1 LFQRITSTTLS
12 IRTMIIDNII
22 IFLVKRGWVVS
33 NETEKFI
40 ELSPPTEFDI
50 QEGFS
55 IHVPRDTNKI
65 DFQAYIDNLL
75 EIISDFYSL
84 SFDDLSVLLKA
95 DNAVLKVRVYDNQT
109 KEGKI
114 PLNRFEVLIE
124 KVKQI
129 LTDTASFV
137 IDKSVTSTRVPE
149 EVSQY
154 INLCNFMQTEKGSFV
169 AKIQLPSRELV
180 KNRELFDRN
189 EIYSEEIN
197 QKLVEVL
204 SFVNDS
210 IFEGNVTVTEEYL
223 IENENKINVKLY
235 KDIYSLFEKADIK
248 NVDFSLHDKTISNSI
263 VNTDVSKLKLFKLN
277 QFIEQIESQSFE
289 VGEFSFTGKI
299 TGLNSRDPDGLK
311 NSVIFTSSYDNMP
324 LIVTAN
330 LDSDHYKKA
339 IEAHKLKQNI
349 TIRGLAKKTKTRA
362 KFIEITHF
370 SVEE

>member
-1 LFQRITSTTLS
+1 
-12 IRTMIIDNII
+12 MIIDNII
-22 IFLVKRGWVVS
+22 TFLTNRAWIVRNK
-33 NETEKFI
+33 TQQFI
-40 ELSPPTEFDI
+40 ELSPPNEFNI
-50 QEGFS
+50 QEGFR
-55 IHVPRDTNKI
+55 IHVPYDTNKV
-65 DFQAYIDNLL
+65 DFELYINNLL
-75 EIISDFYSL
+75 EIISDFYAL
-84 SFDDLSVLLKA
+84 SVDDLSILLKT

-114 PLNRFEVLIE
+114 PLNRFETLIE
-124 KVKQI
+124 KIRQI

-137 IDKSVTSTRVPE
+137 IDRSVTSTRIPE

-180 KNRELFDRN
+180 KNKELFDRN

-210 IFEGNVTVTEEYL
+210 IFEGNVLVTDEYL
-223 IENENKINVKLY
+223 IENENKINIKLY

-248 NVDFSLHDKTISNSI
+248 NIDFSLHNKTVSNSI
-263 VNTDVSKLKLFKLN
+263 ENKNISKPKLFKLN
-277 QFIEQIESQSFE
+277 QFIEQIESHSFE

-311 NSVIFTSSYDNMP
+311 NSVIYIASYSNKP
-324 LIVTAN
+324 IIVTAN
-330 LDSDHYKKA
+330 LDSEHYKKA

-349 TIRGLAKKTKTRA
+349 TINGLAKKTNTRA
-362 KFIEITHF
+362 RFIEITDF
-370 SVEE
+370 YVEE

>member
-1 LFQRITSTTLS
+1 
-12 IRTMIIDNII
+12 MIIDNII
-22 IFLVKRGWVVS
+22 IFLVKRAWVVS

-40 ELSPPTEFDI
+40 ELSPPEEFNI
-50 QEGFS
+50 QEGFR
-55 IHVPRDTNKI
+55 IYVPRDTNKI
-65 DFQAYIDNLL
+65 DSKAYIDNLL
-75 EIISDFYSL
+75 DIISDFYSL
-84 SFDDLSVLLKA
+84 SIEDLTVLLKS

-109 KEGKI
+109 EEGKI

-124 KVKQI
+124 KLRQI

-169 AKIQLPSRELV
+169 AKIQLPSKELI
-180 KNRELFDRN
+180 KNKELFDRN

-210 IFEGNVTVTEEYL
+210 IFEGDVTVTEEYL
-223 IENENKINVKLY
+223 IENENRINIKLY

-248 NVDFSLHDKTISNSI
+248 NVDFSMHDKTISNSI
-263 VNTDVSKLKLFKLN
+263 VNTNISKVKLYKLN
-277 QFIEQIESQSFE
+277 QFIEQIESHSFE
-289 VGEFSFTGKI
+289 VGEFTFTGKI

-311 NSVIFTSSYDNMP
+311 NSVIFTAHYDYMP
-324 LIVTAN
+324 ITVTAN
-330 LDSDHYKKA
+330 LDSEHYKKA

-349 TIRGLAKKTKTRA
+349 TIKGLAKKTKTRA
-362 KFIEITHF
+362 RFIEIIYF
-370 SVEE
+370 NVEE